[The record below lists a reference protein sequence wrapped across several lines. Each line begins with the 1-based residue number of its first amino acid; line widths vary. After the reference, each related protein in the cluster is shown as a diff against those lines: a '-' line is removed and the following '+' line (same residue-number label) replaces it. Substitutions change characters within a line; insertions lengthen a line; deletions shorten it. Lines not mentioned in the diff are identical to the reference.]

1 MLCSSAGGVCPI
13 IPIRFG
19 HYFQNNNRRSGI
31 KIWGSSRTPSVNV
44 TENRYSVLGG
54 GGGTCL
60 AFVRSFFWNTR
71 KDFSCMTAR
80 NVEGTLKRFNL

>member
-60 AFVRSFFWNTR
+60 AFVRSSSGTR
-71 KDFSCMTAR
+71 ERTFHA
-80 NVEGTLKRFNL
+80 